1 MTMSY
6 AAPTREMLF
15 VMKEIGGLDAV
26 LQQPGHEEVDPDLV
40 DAILGEAGKFAT
52 DVLAPLN
59 QPGDRQGN
67 RWEAGH
73 VGTADGF
80 RQAYA
85 SFCEAGWH
93 GMREDTEFGG

>member
-1 MTMSY
+1 MTY

-59 QPGDRQGN
+59 QPGDRQG
-67 RWEAGH
+67 RAG
-73 VGTADGF
+73 ADAATHALVDVIGYF
-80 RQAYA
+80 K
-85 SFCEAGWH
+85 
-93 GMREDTEFGG
+93 